1 MFRSRLP
8 FNFSIATVLALA
20 IGLICT
26 AALFLGVRRLEHD
39 KVELDFRQHAN
50 ARILGVRQQLDE
62 TVQVLKVINQLF
74 ASFDPVSREQFRTYT
89 QPLLDRYPFIQAF
102 NFHRFVPAGERK
114 AYEESMRAQFPGF
127 AMTQLR
133 DGKLVPAQERD
144 RYLVVDYIEPFRGNE
159 VAFGMD
165 VSPNAQEMAAV
176 QYAID
181 TGKAAST
188 GLLHLAQGDG
198 AMLGFVVVMPVYR
211 HGIPLDDVEA
221 RRKAAIGDTAAVFD
235 ARGVMEKLLAANGMM
250 DTADI
255 DISVYA
261 GSRLDEASL
270 AYRRGAAPIA
280 KNEASWIPGWI
291 VRDRPESILRRF
303 DVAGQTWLISTSAAP
318 TLFADRHNGS
328 LYGLIAGALISIL
341 FAAYVQAL
349 SLRSRRVHRLVE
361 QRTAELRLANA
372 LLTDD
377 IAARLRAEEGL
388 RLRQRAIDAS
398 ANAIIIVSATPPG
411 YPIEYVNPAFERI
424 TGYSAADVVGRSA
437 GMLWAQEPGQP
448 EVEELRAAAREK
460 REVHTVLQSH
470 NKNGDTIWADVYL
483 APVRDEAGEVSHY
496 VVALYDIT
504 ATRRYQAELEFQAN
518 CDTLTGLANRS
529 LLHDRLRQVIAYA
542 ERYGNPA
549 WVLFINLDR
558 FKFVNDTLGHHA
570 GDIVLKCVA
579 QRLRDAVRDTDT
591 IARLSAD
598 EFVLVLP
605 ERADE
610 SLSPAVVQRIMDAIT
625 PPIVIEGY
633 EFVMGC
639 SVGIADC
646 PADGTEPDVL
656 IKHAGIAMYRA
667 KEVGRNNFQ
676 FYTASMNERAMER
689 LRIEGDLRNALEREE
704 FVLHYQPQVDLATG
718 RVVGVEALIRWQHPV
733 MGMVPP
739 VRFIEL
745 AEEMGMILPI
755 GTWVMR
761 TACRQSV
768 EWAHAGLGQVRVA
781 VNLSARQFY
790 QQDLVA
796 TIAAILDETGIA
808 PQLLELELTESMM
821 MSDIEHAVGI
831 LRKLKAL
838 GVHLAID
845 DFGTGY
851 SSLAYLKR
859 FPIDVLKIDRSFV
872 GDITVD
878 PDDAAIVLSIIS
890 LAHSLRL
897 QVVAEGVETEA
908 QLAYLRRHGC
918 DCMQGY
924 YFSRP
929 LPAQEFT
936 QLLRHDRHLQP
947 PAGNI
952 SGQRPSETLLI
963 IDHEA
968 DSARALHGMLRQDGY
983 QILNA
988 FTSEEAIGLMARHEV
1003 QVVLCERG
1011 MPAVDGMALL
1021 GQVKSL
1027 YPQSICILLSH
1038 EAAHDTVIDAV
1049 KRGEIYRFFTRPWS
1063 EKALRDSIRDAFH
1076 HYWLLSGTD
1085 TRPAH
1090 VSA

>member
-8 FNFSIATVLALA
+8 FNFSIASVLALT

-26 AALFLGVRRLEHD
+26 AALFLGMRRLEHD
-39 KVELDFRQHAN
+39 KVEIDFEQHAN
-50 ARILGVRQQLDE
+50 ARILAVQQQLDE

-74 ASFDPVSREQFRTYT
+74 ATFGPVSREQFRTYT
-89 QPLLDRYPFIQAF
+89 QPLLERYSYIQAF
-102 NFHRFVPAGERK
+102 NFHRFIPAGERN
-114 AYEESMRAQFPGF
+114 AYEAEMRTRFPGF
-127 AMTQLR
+127 TITQLMN
-133 DGKLVPAQERD
+133 GKPVPAQDRD

-159 VAFGMD
+159 AAFGMD
-165 VSPNAQEMAAV
+165 VSPNATEMKAV

-188 GLLHLAQGDG
+188 GLLRLAQGG
-198 AMLGFVVVMPVYR
+198 GEVRGFVVAMPVYR
-211 HGIPLDDVEA
+211 HGVPLDDVRA
-221 RRKAAIGDTAAVFD
+221 RRDAAIGDTAAVFD
-235 ARGVMEKLLAANGMM
+235 AKGLMDKLLNANGVMNAA
-250 DTADI
+250 DLDV
-255 DISVYA
+255 SVYA
-261 GSRLDEASL
+261 GSGLDEGSL
-270 AYRRGAAPIA
+270 VYRRGAAPIA
-280 KNEASWIPGWI
+280 RAGTAWNPAWIF
-291 VRDRPESILRRF
+291 RDRPESIVRGF
-303 DVAGQTWLISTSAAP
+303 DVAGQAWLISVSAPSA
-318 TLFADRHNGS
+318 LFTERHNGS
-328 LYGLIAGALISIL
+328 LYGLVAGILISIV

-349 SLRSRRVHRLVE
+349 SLRSRRVHRLVD

-377 IAARLRAEEGL
+377 IAARRRAEEGL

-398 ANAIIIVSATPPG
+398 ANAVIIVSAVPPG

-437 GMLWAQEPGQP
+437 SMLWAGGHEQP
-448 EVEELRAAAREK
+448 EIEEIRAAAREK
-460 REVHTVLQSH
+460 RELHTVLRSYG
-470 NKNGDTIWADVYL
+470 KNGDLLWVEIYL
-483 APVRDEAGEVSHY
+483 APVRDETGEVSHY

-504 ATRRYQAELEFQAN
+504 ATKRYQAELEFQAN

-570 GDIVLKCVA
+570 GDLVLKCVA
-579 QRLRDAVRDTDT
+579 QRLRDAVRDTDS

-610 SLSPAVVQRIMDAIT
+610 NLSPAVVQRIMDAVT
-625 PPIVIEGY
+625 PPIMIEGY

-639 SVGIADC
+639 SVGIAVC
-646 PADGTEPDVL
+646 PTDGLDPDVL

-676 FYTASMNERAMER
+676 FYTAAMNERAMER
-689 LRIEGDLRNALEREE
+689 LRIEGDLRNALERQE

-718 RVVGVEALIRWQHPV
+718 RVVGVEALIRWQHPA

-745 AEEMGMILPI
+745 AEEMGLILPI

-768 EWAHAGLGQVRVA
+768 EWARAGLGQVRVA

-796 TIAAILDETGIA
+796 TIAAVLEETGIA

-831 LRKLKAL
+831 LRRLKAL

-851 SSLAYLKR
+851 SSLSYLKR

-897 QVVAEGVETEA
+897 KVLAEGVETEA

-929 LPAQEFT
+929 LPVLEFT
-936 QLLRHDRHLQP
+936 QLLRHDRHLLP
-947 PAGNI
+947 PAGNVA
-952 SGQRPSETLLI
+952 GQRQTETLLI

-968 DSARALHGMLRQDGY
+968 DSARALHGLLRQDGY

-988 FTSEEAIGLMARHEV
+988 FTAEEAIAVMARHDV
-1003 QVVLCERG
+1003 QVVLCDQGLSAPE
-1011 MPAVDGMALL
+1011 GMALL
-1021 GQVKSL
+1021 GQVKAL
-1027 YPQSICILLSH
+1027 YPQSIFILLSQ
-1038 EAAHDTVIDAV
+1038 EGAHDAAVDAIN
-1049 KRGEIYRFFTRPWS
+1049 RGEIYRFFTEPWS
-1063 EKALRDSIRDAFH
+1063 DKALRDSIRDAFH
-1076 HYWLLSGTD
+1076 HYWLMSGAAAGLV
-1085 TRPAH
+1085 PAR
-1090 VSA
+1090 